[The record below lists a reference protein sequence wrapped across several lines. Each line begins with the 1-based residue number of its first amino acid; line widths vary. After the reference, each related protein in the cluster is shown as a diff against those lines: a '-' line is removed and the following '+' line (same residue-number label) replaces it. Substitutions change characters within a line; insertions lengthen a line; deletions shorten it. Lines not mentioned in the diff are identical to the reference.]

1 MVRMAHPTVI
11 FSSDTTR
18 ITLRFIQATTGKR
31 LAHHRGTEHTEVVI
45 ILWRSDFSREHTD
58 YSTIS
63 FFCAICV
70 ICGYINLKIEL
81 ASNNTKYAKV
91 IWLLMRVARLK

>member
-1 MVRMAHPTVI
+1 MMRMAHPTLI
-11 FSSDTTR
+11 FSSYTTR

-31 LAHHRGTEHTEVVI
+31 LAHHRGTEHTEHTEVVI

-63 FFCAICV
+63 FFAPFALFAAI
-70 ICGYINLKIEL
+70 
-81 ASNNTKYAKV
+81 
-91 IWLLMRVARLK
+91 